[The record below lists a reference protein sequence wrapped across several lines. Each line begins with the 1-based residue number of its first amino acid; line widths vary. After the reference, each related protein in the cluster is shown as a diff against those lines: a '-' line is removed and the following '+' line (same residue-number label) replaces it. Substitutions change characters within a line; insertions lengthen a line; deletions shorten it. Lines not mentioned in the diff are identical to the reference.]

1 LLKDITE
8 QSTAKGGLFLEEI
21 KNVKFAELSEL
32 GLNKLRETEQFL
44 NSRPDANSGEEV
56 ILLAFKKKET
66 H

>member
-1 LLKDITE
+1 M
-8 QSTAKGGLFLEEI
+8 EEI